1 MAKTRRTYDKE
12 FKLMAVELSLKR
24 TDQVGLAK
32 ELKIRPELLYRWR
45 RELEKKEGKSFPGNG
60 KVIKTDM
67 EMEMDLLKKRL
78 KDAELENEILK
89 KAVGIFSRNDG
100 KSFNL

>member
-24 TDQVGLAK
+24 TDQVALAK
-32 ELKIRPELLYRWR
+32 ELKIRSELLYRWR
-45 RELEKKEGKSFPGNG
+45 KEFGEKESKSFPGNG
-60 KVIKTDM
+60 KVIKS
-67 EMEMDLLKKRL
+67 EVEKEMDLLKRKL

-89 KAVGIFSRNDG
+89 KAVGIFSKNDG
-100 KSFNL
+100 KNFNS